1 MVIACF
7 WAATTHSLDAQL
19 FAKLALSV
27 LASRLLY
34 VVVYVLDEDFLRT
47 SCYILAIA
55 GMTDIAI
62 GAVFPE
68 TLSKYD

>member
-1 MVIACF
+1 MLSCMCLMRIF
-7 WAATTHSLDAQL
+7 Y
-19 FAKLALSV
+19 AL
-27 LASRLLY
+27 
-34 VVVYVLDEDFLRT
+34 